1 MTLDRHLP
9 KLLWAT
15 AALLVAGV
23 VVSAGVLL
31 GTREAEALAASE
43 QRISRLVASAEANIN
58 RSLLGTDML
67 LTGLAEALADF
78 VPAGDAQALDRV
90 SRRLAQV
97 LRQNLQLQDLALLS
111 ADSQVLSVAQPGS
124 SRLGLAMP
132 PGFVADVL
140 GQPAPA
146 LQISPPMLH
155 PASAETV
162 LYLARPVNLGGQA
175 LVLVAAMPVSLLA
188 GIAMPTADADADGL
202 SITLERGDG
211 RLLAS
216 VPGQDLTAERLLSP
230 AISAASATGQVFR
243 APGRLDGLASIVA
256 ARPTLYPAVWL
267 TAGLRLDSA
276 REAGSRHSGLILG
289 TAAGFIAMLLAA
301 AGLGH
306 AHVRRLQRGRADLA
320 ASKTT
325 LEQAMS
331 VMPDGLLLL
340 GADDRVLAWNQR
352 YLALFPWL
360 RETIQVGVHFRD
372 LATAAARAHL
382 PDGTAQQL
390 EAWIE
395 GRLAR
400 RSSGGGTFAQDV
412 VSGLVVH
419 TSERRTPGGGS
430 ICVYHDITAAERDL
444 ALAKVAAEAANQA
457 KSRFLAT
464 MSHEMRTPLNGVLGM
479 IGLLLASPLNPTQR
493 HQAGLIRSSGQTLLT
508 VLNDILD
515 LSKIEAGRMDLE
527 ILPFALADTLQDV
540 VSLLAVRAEARG
552 LVLTL
557 QLPDDLPAAL
567 RGDASRLRQVLF
579 NLVGNALKFTE
590 AGGVRV
596 VVSHRLQDDGRI
608 GLTIAVQDTGI
619 GIPAEALPR
628 LFTRF
633 SQADSSTARRYGG
646 TGLGLAITR
655 EIVEL
660 MGGRI
665 SVQSEPG
672 VGSCFSVEL
681 ALALSELPARIGG
694 AGDPAPQP
702 SPADAQPLRILVAE
716 DNAVNQLLI
725 KALLDHVGHYCDVVG
740 NGLEA
745 LHQVQANHYD
755 LVLMDI
761 QMPEMDGVA
770 ATLEIRALAGPVA
783 RIPILA
789 MTANVM
795 SEQIRHYRSAGMD
808 GVIAKPIH
816 LAELAAAIRQV
827 LDQREATGPAGSG
840 QA

>member
-1 MTLDRHLP
+1 MTLDRYLP
-9 KLLWAT
+9 RLLWGT
-15 AALLVAGV
+15 AVLLVAGV
-23 VVSAGVLL
+23 AVSAAVLL
-31 GTREAEALAASE
+31 RTHEAEALAAGE
-43 QRISRLVASAEANIN
+43 LRVGRLVASAEANLN
-58 RSLLGTDML
+58 RSLLGTDVL
-67 LTGLAEALADF
+67 LAGLAEPLF
-78 VPAGDAQALDRV
+78 EMGPAGDPQALAHFA
-90 SRRLAQV
+90 RRLGQV
-97 LRQNLQLQDLALLS
+97 LRQNLQLQELALLS
-111 ADSQVLSVAQPGS
+111 PDGQVLSAAQPS
-124 SRLGLAMP
+124 SARLGLAMP
-132 PGFVADVL
+132 HGFLDAVQS
-140 GQPAPA
+140 QPAPA
-146 LQISPPMLH
+146 LQISAPILH
-155 PASAETV
+155 AATAETV
-162 LYLARPVNLGGQA
+162 IYLARPVRWDDQR

-188 GIAMPTADADADGL
+188 GIAMPTADTDGL
-202 SITLERGDG
+202 GITLERADG
-211 RLLAS
+211 RLLVS
-216 VPGQDLTAERLLSP
+216 VPSADVTAERLIQP
-230 AISAASATGQVFR
+230 AMSAASATGQ
-243 APGRLDGLASIVA
+243 AYLAAGRLDGTPSIVV
-256 ARPTLYPAVWL
+256 ARPTLYPDVL
-267 TAGLRLDSA
+267 VTASLRLD
-276 REAGSRHSGLILG
+276 RAGDADTRYSSLILG
-289 TAAGFIAMLLAA
+289 TAAGFIAMLVAA
-301 AGLGH
+301 AGLGQ
-306 AHVRRLQRGRADLA
+306 AHLRRLQRARSELA
-320 ASKTT
+320 ASKAT

-340 GADDRVLAWNQR
+340 DADDRVLAWNQR

-360 RETIQVGVHFRD
+360 REVVQVGARFRD
-372 LATAAARAHL
+372 LAAAAASAHL
-382 PDGTAQQL
+382 PAGTPQQL
-390 EAWIE
+390 EAWVD
-395 GRLAR
+395 R
-400 RSSGGGTFAQDV
+400 RMAQRSDGGGTFAQDV

-430 ICVYHDITAAERDL
+430 VCVYHDITAAEREL
-444 ALAKVAAEAANQA
+444 AQAKVAAEAANEA

-672 VGSCFSVEL
+672 VGSCFSVDL
-681 ALALSELPARIGG
+681 ALALSELPARTGG

-770 ATLEIRALAGPVA
+770 ATLGIRALAGPVA

-795 SEQIRHYRSAGMD
+795 SEQTRHYRSAGMD
-808 GVIAKPIH
+808 GVVAKPIH
-816 LAELAAAIRQV
+816 PAELAAAIRQV
-827 LDQREATGPAGSG
+827 VDQREATGPAGSG

>member
-1 MTLDRHLP
+1 MLDRHLP
-9 KLLWAT
+9 KLLWGT
-15 AALLVAGV
+15 AALLMAGV

-43 QRISRLVASAEANIN
+43 QRIGRLMASAEANIN
-58 RSLLGTDML
+58 RSLLGTDVL
-67 LTGLAEALADF
+67 LAGLADLLAEFIPD
-78 VPAGDAQALDRV
+78 GDALTLARF

-97 LRQNLQLQDLALLS
+97 LRQNLQLLDLALLS
-111 ADSQVLSVAQPGS
+111 ADGQVLSVAQPSS

-132 PGFVADVL
+132 QGFIAAVL
-140 GQPAPA
+140 GQPIPA
-146 LQISPPMLH
+146 LAISAPTLH
-155 PASAETV
+155 PATAEAV
-162 LYLARPVNLGGQA
+162 VYLARPVRWGGQA

-188 GIAMPTADADADGL
+188 GIAMPTAGTDGL
-202 SITLERGDG
+202 SLTLERGDG

-216 VPGQDLTAERLLSP
+216 LPSLDATVERRLSP
-230 AISAASATGQVFR
+230 AIHAASATGQVFR
-243 APGRLDGLASIVA
+243 APGRLDGLPSLVA
-256 ARPTLYPAVWL
+256 ARPTLYPTVWL
-267 TAGLRLDSA
+267 TASLRLDSA

-289 TAAGFIAMLLAA
+289 TAAGFVAMLLAA

-320 ASKTT
+320 ASKAT

-382 PDGTAQQL
+382 PDGTPQQL

-430 ICVYHDITAAERDL
+430 VCVYHDITAAERDL
-444 ALAKVAAEAANQA
+444 ALAKVAAEAANEA

-479 IGLLLASPLNPTQR
+479 IGLLLASPLNPTQMR
-493 HQAGLIRSSGQTLLT
+493 QAGLIRSSGQTLLA

-557 QLPDDLPAAL
+557 QLPADLPAAL

-672 VGSCFSVEL
+672 VGSCFSVDL
-681 ALALSELPARIGG
+681 PLALSELPARTGG
-694 AGDPAPQP
+694 AGDPAPQA
-702 SPADAQPLRILVAE
+702 SPANAHPLRILVAE

-725 KALLDHVGHYCDVVG
+725 KALLDQFGHYCDVVG

-761 QMPEMDGVA
+761 QMPEMDGVT
-770 ATLEIRALAGPVA
+770 ATLAIRALSGPVA

-795 SEQIRHYRSAGMD
+795 SEQTHHYRSAGMD

-816 LAELAAAIRQV
+816 PAELGAAIRQAV
-827 LDQREATGPAGSG
+827 PRHEATSPA
-840 QA
+840 

>member
-1 MTLDRHLP
+1 MMLDRQLP
-9 KLLWAT
+9 RWLWAA

-23 VVSAGVLL
+23 ALSAAVLL
-31 GTREAEALAASE
+31 RSREAEALAASAL
-43 QRISRLVASAEANIN
+43 RVGRLMASAEADVN

-67 LTGLAEALADF
+67 LAGLAEPLAEIGPPDDA
-78 VPAGDAQALDRV
+78 PAQGRLDRH
-90 SRRLAQV
+90 LAQV
-97 LRQNLQLQDLALLS
+97 LRQHLPLQELALLS
-111 ADSQVLSVAQPGS
+111 PDGQVLSAAQPS
-124 SRLGLAMP
+124 SRRLGLAMP
-132 PGFVADVL
+132 HGFLDAVL
-140 GQPAPA
+140 AQPAPA
-146 LQISPPMLH
+146 LQISPPIQH
-155 PASAETV
+155 AATAETV
-162 LYLARPVNLGGQA
+162 IYLARLMRWPQGP
-175 LVLVAAMPVSLLA
+175 LVLLAAMPVSLLA
-188 GIAMPTADADADGL
+188 GIAMPTDEAEGL
-202 SITLERGDG
+202 SITLERDDG
-211 RLLAS
+211 RLLVS
-216 VPGQDLTAERLLSP
+216 VPEADATAERLIQP
-230 AISAASATGQVFR
+230 VMGAASATGQVFR
-243 APGRLDGLASIVA
+243 APGRLDGLPALVA
-256 ARPTLYPAVWL
+256 ARPTLYPGIFL
-267 TAGLRLDSA
+267 TASLRLDVA
-276 REAGSRHSGLILG
+276 RQAGSRHSGLILG
-289 TAAGFIAMLLAA
+289 TAAAFIAMLLAA
-301 AGLGH
+301 AALSH
-306 AHVRRLQRGRADLA
+306 AHLRRLQRASAELA
-320 ASKTT
+320 ASKAR

-340 GADDRVLAWNQR
+340 DADDQVLAWNQR

-360 RETIQVGVHFRD
+360 RETIQVGLPFRQ
-372 LATAAARAHL
+372 LAVAAARAQL
-382 PDGTAQQL
+382 PDGAPQQL

-395 GRLAR
+395 RRLAL
-400 RSSGGGTFAQDV
+400 RSEGGGSFAQDV

-419 TSERRTPGGGS
+419 TTERRTPGGGS
-430 ICVYHDITAAERDL
+430 VCVYHDITAAEREL

-479 IGLLLASPLNPTQR
+479 IGLLLASPLNPTQLR
-493 HQAGLIRSSGQTLLT
+493 QAGLIRSSGQTLLT

-557 QLPDDLPAAL
+557 HLPADLPAAL

-596 VVSHRLQDDGRI
+596 DVSHRLLGDGRI

-660 MGGRI
+660 MGGQI
-665 SVQSEPG
+665 SVHSEPG
-672 VGSCFSVEL
+672 VGSCFTVDLPL
-681 ALALSELPARIGG
+681 ALGELPARNGA
-694 AGDPAPQP
+694 AGDPAPQA
-702 SPADAQPLRILVAE
+702 SPADARPLRILAAE

-725 KALLDHVGHYCDVVG
+725 KALLDHLGHYCDVVG

-755 LVLMDI
+755 LLLMDI

-770 ATLEIRALAGPVA
+770 ATLAIRALAGPVA
-783 RIPILA
+783 QIPILA

-808 GVIAKPIH
+808 GVIAKPIQP
-816 LAELAAAIRQV
+816 AELSAAIRQA
-827 LDQREATGPAGSG
+827 LHRQEAASPA
-840 QA
+840 

>member
-67 LTGLAEALADF
+67 LAGLAEALADF
-78 VPAGDAQALDRV
+78 GPAGDAQALARV

-155 PASAETV
+155 PATAEVV
-162 LYLARPVNLGGQA
+162 LYLARPVNWGGQA

-188 GIAMPTADADADGL
+188 GIAMPTADADGL

-216 VPGQDLTAERLLSP
+216 LPGLDVTAERLLSP

-243 APGRLDGLASIVA
+243 APGRLDGLPSIVA

-276 REAGSRHSGLILG
+276 REAGSSHSGLILG

-320 ASKTT
+320 ASKAT

-340 GADDRVLAWNQR
+340 GADDRVLAWNER

-372 LATAAARAHL
+372 LATAAARAQL
-382 PDGTAQQL
+382 PDGTPQQH

-395 GRLAR
+395 RRLAR
-400 RSSGGGTFAQDV
+400 RSSGGGSFAQDV

-430 ICVYHDITAAERDL
+430 VCVYHDITAAERDL
-444 ALAKVAAEAANQA
+444 SLAKVAAEAANQA

-672 VGSCFSVEL
+672 VGSCFSVDL
-681 ALALSELPARIGG
+681 PLALSELPARTGG

-770 ATLEIRALAGPVA
+770 ATLEIRALAGPAA

-816 LAELAAAIRQV
+816 LAELSAAIRQA
-827 LDQREATGPAGSG
+827 LTRRQASSPA
-840 QA
+840 

>member
-1 MTLDRHLP
+1 MMLDRHLP
-9 KLLWAT
+9 KLLWGT
-15 AALLVAGV
+15 AALLMAGV

-43 QRISRLVASAEANIN
+43 QRIGRLMASAEANIN
-58 RSLLGTDML
+58 RSLLGTDVL
-67 LTGLAEALADF
+67 LAGLADLLAEFIPD
-78 VPAGDAQALDRV
+78 GDALTLARF

-111 ADSQVLSVAQPGS
+111 ADGQLLSVAQPSS

-132 PGFVADVL
+132 QGFIAAVL
-140 GQPAPA
+140 GQPVPA
-146 LQISPPMLH
+146 LAISPPTLH
-155 PASAETV
+155 PATAEAV
-162 LYLARPVNLGGQA
+162 VYLARPVRWGGQA

-188 GIAMPTADADADGL
+188 GIAMPTAGADGL

-216 VPGQDLTAERLLSP
+216 LPGLDATAERLLSP

-243 APGRLDGLASIVA
+243 APGRLDGLPSLVV
-256 ARPTLYPAVWL
+256 ARPTLYPTVWL
-267 TAGLRLDSA
+267 TASLRLDSA

-289 TAAGFIAMLLAA
+289 TAAGFVAMLLAA

-320 ASKTT
+320 ASKAT

-340 GADDRVLAWNQR
+340 GADDRVLAWNER

-360 RETIQVGVHFRD
+360 HETIQVGAHFRD
-372 LATAAARAHL
+372 LATAAARAHV
-382 PDGTAQQL
+382 PDGTPQQR
-390 EAWIE
+390 EAWVE
-395 GRLAR
+395 RRLALR
-400 RSSGGGTFAQDV
+400 GSGGGTFAQDV

-430 ICVYHDITAAERDL
+430 VCVYHDITAAERDL
-444 ALAKVAAEAANQA
+444 ALAKVAAEAANEA

-493 HQAGLIRSSGQTLLT
+493 RQAGLIRSSGQTLLA

-540 VSLLAVRAEARG
+540 ISLLAVRAEARG

-557 QLPDDLPAAL
+557 HLPADLPAAL

-672 VGSCFSVEL
+672 VGSCFTVDL
-681 ALALSELPARIGG
+681 PLALSELPARTGG
-694 AGDPAPQP
+694 AGDPTPQS
-702 SPADAQPLRILVAE
+702 SPADAQPLRLLVAE

-725 KALLDHVGHYCDVVG
+725 KALLDQFGHYCDVVG

-761 QMPEMDGVA
+761 QMPEMDGVT
-770 ATLEIRALAGPVA
+770 ATLAIRALAGPVA

-795 SEQIRHYRSAGMD
+795 SEQIRHYRSVGMD

-816 LAELAAAIRQV
+816 PAELGAAIRQA
-827 LDQREATGPAGSG
+827 LPRREATRTA
-840 QA
+840 

>member
-1 MTLDRHLP
+1 MMLDRHLP
-9 KLLWAT
+9 KLLWGT
-15 AALLVAGV
+15 AALLMAGV

-43 QRISRLVASAEANIN
+43 QRIGRLMASAEANLN
-58 RSLLGTDML
+58 RSLLGTDVL
-67 LTGLAEALADF
+67 LAGLADLLAEFIPD
-78 VPAGDAQALDRV
+78 GDALTQARF

-111 ADSQVLSVAQPGS
+111 ADGQLLSVAQPSS

-132 PGFVADVL
+132 QGFIAAVL
-140 GQPAPA
+140 GQPVPA
-146 LQISPPMLH
+146 LAISPPTLH
-155 PASAETV
+155 PATAEAV
-162 LYLARPVNLGGQA
+162 VYLARPVRWGGQA
-175 LVLVAAMPVSLLA
+175 LVLVAAMPVSMLA
-188 GIAMPTADADADGL
+188 GIAMPTAGADGL
-202 SITLERGDG
+202 SLTLERGDG

-216 VPGQDLTAERLLSP
+216 LPSLDATVERRLSP
-230 AISAASATGQVFR
+230 AIRSASATGQVFR
-243 APGRLDGLASIVA
+243 APGRLDGLPSLVA
-256 ARPTLYPAVWL
+256 ARPTLYPTVWL
-267 TAGLRLDSA
+267 TASLRLDSA

-289 TAAGFIAMLLAA
+289 TAAGFVAMLLAA

-306 AHVRRLQRGRADLA
+306 AHVRRLQRARADLA
-320 ASKTT
+320 ASKAT
-325 LEQAMS
+325 LEQAMA

-340 GADDRVLAWNQR
+340 GADDRVLAWNER

-360 RETIQVGVHFRD
+360 HETIQVGAHFRD

-382 PDGTAQQL
+382 PDGTPQQR
-390 EAWIE
+390 EAWVE
-395 GRLAR
+395 RRLALR
-400 RSSGGGTFAQDV
+400 GSGTFAQDV

-430 ICVYHDITAAERDL
+430 VCVYHDITAAERNL
-444 ALAKVAAEAANQA
+444 ALAKVAAEAANEA

-479 IGLLLASPLNPTQR
+479 IGLLLASPLNPIQLR
-493 HQAGLIRSSGQTLLT
+493 QAGLIRSSGQTLLA

-540 VSLLAVRAEARG
+540 ISLLAVRAEARG

-557 QLPDDLPAAL
+557 HLPADLPAAL

-633 SQADSSTARRYGG
+633 SQADSSTARRNGG
-646 TGLGLAITR
+646 TGMGLAITR

-672 VGSCFSVEL
+672 VGSCFTVDL
-681 ALALSELPARIGG
+681 PLALSELPARTGG
-694 AGDPAPQP
+694 AGDPTPQS
-702 SPADAQPLRILVAE
+702 SPADAQPLRLLVAE

-725 KALLDHVGHYCDVVG
+725 KALLDQFGHYCDVVG

-761 QMPEMDGVA
+761 QMPEMDGVT
-770 ATLEIRALAGPVA
+770 ATLAIRALAGPVA
-783 RIPILA
+783 QIPILA

-795 SEQIRHYRSAGMD
+795 SEQIRHYRSVGMD

-816 LAELAAAIRQV
+816 PAELGAAIRQAV
-827 LDQREATGPAGSG
+827 QRHEATRPAGAG